1 MTPRNRFIYFNLGLS
16 KMMHHEMSVEAHRLG
31 ISKQAFMRS
40 LIQDYFLRMHGRDVI
55 LESHKL
61 KYSDDRDYPKTDERN

>member
-16 KMMHHEMSVEAHRLG
+16 KMMHQEMSVEAHRLG

-40 LIQDYFLRMHGRDVI
+40 LIQDYFLRMHGREAI
-55 LESHKL
+55 
-61 KYSDDRDYPKTDERN
+61 